1 MRIKSYEVK
10 ITWEDGEE
18 NDVSNYIPDY
28 THQAIEEFC
37 NYWEERYGNDE
48 KTEDQF

>member
-1 MRIKSYEVK
+1 MRVK
-10 ITWEDGEE
+10 KWALSITWEDGET

-48 KTEDQF
+48 ETSSED